1 MTFALQDRVVVQR
14 DNINTLEFRFGINGE
29 LRPLNPITRID
40 LWIPGCDL
48 RLEDTQAFE
57 YPLKWQLTPERI
69 GIMEMRLGSWLFT
82 NDVTTG
88 TWESKI
94 YIYDNGEFVNGMRWA
109 ELGLVIK
116 L

>member
-1 MTFALQDRVVVQR
+1 MTYALQERVVVQR

-48 RLEDTQAFE
+48 RLEDIDPWNH
-57 YPLKWQLTPERI
+57 PLQWQFTPERI
-69 GIMEMRLGSWLFT
+69 GIMEMKIGPWLFAQ
-82 NDVTTG
+82 DVTTG
-88 TWESKI
+88 TWESKL
-94 YIYDNGEFVNGMRWA
+94 YIYDNAEFQNGMRWA

-116 L
+116 F